1 LKLFYGILSHPSSYY
16 QTPYLKLIE
25 MKNVIVIIALLFA
38 GQVSAQQALGEV
50 TGYVYEYGT
59 KLGALDARV
68 YIDDF
73 GRLYQARVDIDGS
86 FRISA
91 IPAGTYQV
99 NIIFQ
104 EDTMS
109 NLSVTVPME
118 GIGRMGEIQFEGGLK
133 VTDLDGAVVTAND
146 PNQIKLI
153 DGNLPVTQITAEEI
167 AVSPVKFD
175 IKGLVTSMST
185 NVRQTADGSLVF
197 RGARKGD
204 MIYMVDGVKVREDV
218 GSIPSVAI
226 GHMQVYTGGL
236 PAKYGDTL
244 GGVVVI
250 ESKSYFDLYRAWK
263 SEQLK
268 NGNM

>member
-1 LKLFYGILSHPSSYY
+1 MKKL
-16 QTPYLKLIE
+16 
-25 MKNVIVIIALLFA
+25 MVIIALVFA

-50 TGYVYEYGT
+50 TGYVYEFGT
-59 KLGALDARV
+59 KIGALDAKV
-68 YIDDF
+68 YIEDF

-91 IPAGTYQV
+91 VPAGKYQV
-99 NIIFQ
+99 NITYQ

-109 NLSVTVPME
+109 NLFVNVPMD
-118 GIGRMGEIQFEGGLK
+118 GIGRMGEIQFEGGLR
-133 VTDLDGAVVTAND
+133 VDDQTEVIVTAND
-146 PNQIKLI
+146 PNHIKLI

-175 IKGLVTSMST
+175 IKGLITSMSS
-185 NVRQTADGSLVF
+185 NVQQTADGSLVF

-204 MIYMVDGVKVREDV
+204 MIYMVDGVKVREDA
-218 GSIPSVAI
+218 GQIPSVAI
-226 GHMQVYTGGL
+226 GYMQVYTGGL

-250 ESKSYFDLYRAWK
+250 ESKSYFDLYRAWQ
-263 SEQLK
+263 SEQLR
-268 NGNM
+268 NGNL

>member
-1 LKLFYGILSHPSSYY
+1 
-16 QTPYLKLIE
+16 
-25 MKNVIVIIALLFA
+25 MKNLIVIIALVFA

-59 KLGALDARV
+59 KVGALDARV

-91 IPAGTYQV
+91 VPAGTYQV
-99 NIIFQ
+99 NIIYQ

-109 NLSVTVPME
+109 NLSVNVPME
-118 GIGRMGEIQFEGGLK
+118 GIGRMGEINFDGGVQK
-133 VTDLDGAVVTAND
+133 FGDVFITADN
-146 PNQIKLI
+146 PNEIKLI

-175 IKGLVTSMST
+175 IKGLVTSMSS
-185 NVRQTADGSLVF
+185 NVQQTADGSLVF

-204 MIYMVDGVKVREDV
+204 MIYMVDGVKVRGDV
-218 GSIPSVAI
+218 GQIPSVAI
-226 GHMQVYTGGL
+226 GYMQVYTGGL

-263 SEQLK
+263 SEQLR